1 MFMFIDIFSPI
12 KYQAKQ
18 TNYEGAVF
26 NLSGNR
32 LVTEIR
38 CVYIGLTTS

>member
-12 KYQAKQ
+12 KYQAML

-26 NLSGNR
+26 NLSEQTG
-32 LVTEIR
+32 
-38 CVYIGLTTS
+38 Y